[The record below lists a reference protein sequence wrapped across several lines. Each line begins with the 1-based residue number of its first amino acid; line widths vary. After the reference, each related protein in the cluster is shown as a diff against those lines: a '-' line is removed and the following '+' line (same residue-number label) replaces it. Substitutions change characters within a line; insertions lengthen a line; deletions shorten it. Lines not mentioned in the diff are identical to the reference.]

1 MKIFRAAALIA
12 LLTGPAYAQTPH
24 INLMQDVK
32 SKTPEEI
39 ARDKI
44 NEQAYKDSLRK
55 IPDAKPSSDPWG
67 SARSVDAPKTEKATQ
82 TKTRVKTGS
91 TAN

>member
-55 IPDAKPSSDPWG
+55 IPDAKGKVDPWG
-67 SARSVDAPKTEKATQ
+67 NVRGAATPQ
-82 TKTRVKTGS
+82 SSQNQQRPGS
-91 TAN
+91 K